1 MLSVKKLIFV
11 TNSFI
16 LLLFLNKIILYFQG
30 RTNEV
35 MFFLWFLPFFVFYFL
50 SKNLNIKSYQSFCFV
65 LLIYFLFISLKVF
78 GMKPYIFDIFDIYKV
93 QFITLYIKPFPSI
106 YHIIIRCRIIS
117 EVHNNHIIVPR
128 IAILAKPTLSYL

>member
-78 GMKPYIFDIFDIYKV
+78 GMKPYIFDIFELILIV
-93 QFITLYIKPFPSI
+93 SFFIHCSFAPR
-106 YHIIIRCRIIS
+106 IIRKSLLSNTLDKNSNNTII
-117 EVHNNHIIVPR
+117 
-128 IAILAKPTLSYL
+128 